1 MYEDTRTLPEVR
13 SVKRGPLH
21 TLLHDL
27 RYAFRTLAR
36 KPTFSLISILTLA
49 LGIGATTAIFSVVYG
64 VLLRPLPYD
73 HPEQIVRLWEADSTG
88 HRMNFADPN
97 FEDVRDQNHSLQ
109 GVAEY
114 TSILESVSGGQQ
126 PTRTMVALVSRDFF
140 DVLRVQPIRGRTFS
154 PDEQRPGAPSV
165 AWVRYG
171 YWKEHLGANTDLSSL
186 RLTVDNRPTSVVGIL
201 PAGFN
206 FPEASEI
213 WLPRESSSER
223 YPSRTAHNWKGLAR
237 LRDDVSLP
245 KATADLSA
253 IGARVKQQFG
263 DKVNMSAVALL
274 PLQTA
279 VTGPVRPVLLLLLG
293 AVAFLLLI
301 ACANVANLMLAQG
314 AARSRE
320 LAIRAA
326 LGAER
331 GRLVRQFLT
340 EALLLSLISG
350 VLGV

>member
-1 MYEDTRTLPEVR
+1 MQSLWQ
-13 SVKRGPLH
+13 
-21 TLLHDL
+21 DL
-27 RYAFRTLAR
+27 RYGLRLLGKNPGFTSTAV
-36 KPTFSLISILTLA
+36 ITLA
-49 LGIGATTAIFSVVYG
+49 LGVGATTAIFSVVYG

-73 HPEQIVRLWEADSTG
+73 KPEQIVRAWEADSTG

-165 AWVRYG
+165 ALVRYG

-237 LRDDVSLP
+237 
-245 KATADLSA
+245 
-253 IGARVKQQFG
+253 
-263 DKVNMSAVALL
+263 
-274 PLQTA
+274 
-279 VTGPVRPVLLLLLG
+279 
-293 AVAFLLLI
+293 
-301 ACANVANLMLAQG
+301 
-314 AARSRE
+314 
-320 LAIRAA
+320 
-326 LGAER
+326 
-331 GRLVRQFLT
+331 
-340 EALLLSLISG
+340 
-350 VLGV
+350 